1 MTLHIAKKFGAL
13 VGAIALGAALSGCMV
28 TGSTA
33 EETTG
38 TDVQTS
44 PAPVP
49 SEAASD
55 PAMDLMPMIDVEGMG
70 PFEAEAALN
79 DAGILT
85 VIHVDAAEAG
95 RVPDDDEHWKVCFQ
109 DPLPG
114 VRVPIETTV
123 TLASTSLDEP
133 CEGEPDTP

>member
-1 MTLHIAKKFGAL
+1 
-13 VGAIALGAALSGCMV
+13 MV

-95 RVPDDDEHWKVCFQ
+95 DVA
-109 DPLPG
+109 
-114 VRVPIETTV
+114 VR
-123 TLASTSLDEP
+123 DEP
-133 CEGEPDTP
+133 DAHAEGLVSQISARPAKGDARRIHPSAAEQSRKAVC